1 MRTTSSSAAG
11 VASAEPS
18 VQLRFSASTVDALV
32 RYPVEI
38 QHAAETDE
46 KVSEAMIAAIR
57 SG

>member
-1 MRTTSSSAAG
+1 
-11 VASAEPS
+11 
-18 VQLRFSASTVDALV
+18 LV

>member
-1 MRTTSSSAAG
+1 
-11 VASAEPS
+11 
-18 VQLRFSASTVDALV
+18 VQLRFSASNVDALV